1 MVANIRSGSSPG
13 GALYYNKEKVDK
25 DEAEVLLW
33 QKMLEPYD
41 KCGRLDI
48 DACMESFMPYL
59 EANRRTTNTVFHASL
74 NPSPEDRLT
83 DEQLRK
89 IACEYMERMGYGE
102 QPYIVFKHKDISRE
116 HLHIVSLRVDEQGRK
131 LPHDFEARRS
141 MEILR
146 DLERKYGLHPSVKG
160 QGLTDREG
168 LRKVNYSEGN
178 VKQQISSVARSCLR
192 NYKCSSYGEFRT
204 LLELLNV
211 SVEERTGTVDGRD
224 YAGVIYGAMTDDGY
238 GIGTPFKSSRIGKD
252 VGYKALQKYYE
263 RSKSALK
270 QDGTL
275 DRLRQ
280 TVKDAMSPDNTRE
293 EFRQLLK
300 ADGIDVVFRIN
311 SVGRI
316 YGATFIDHN
325 AGIVAN
331 GSLLGKEF
339 SANAFNELYPAPK
352 QAQQVAEQHTEQQH
366 KQRSHAVNPLTGIV
380 DTVLDL
386 ADTPSET
393 KITTDYHLSL
403 RANLLRWATLTPD
416 LGVEWRICPSW
427 GIAVNGSWT
436 SWSWNDKD
444 RRYALWEVAPEVRYY
459 MGEKKAWYLGAMF
472 KAGQFNYKL
481 SETGKQGDL
490 MGGGITAGYQLRL
503 NKALALDFNLGL
515 GYLNADFEKYEVIDG
530 VRVRRGN
537 ETKDWCGPINAGV
550 TLVWK
555 LF

>member
-25 DEAEVLLW
+25 DEAEVLFW

-41 KCGRLDI
+41 KRGRLDI
-48 DACMESFMPYL
+48 DACMDSFRPYL

-83 DEQLRK
+83 DEQLRD

-311 SVGRI
+311 PVGRI

-339 SANAFNELYPAPK
+339 SANVFNELYPAPK
-352 QAQQVAEQHTEQQH
+352 QAQQVAERHVEQKHEVQN
-366 KQRSHAVNPLTGIV
+366 HAANPISGIV

-386 ADTPSET
+386 ADT
-393 KITTDYHLSL
+393 
-403 RANLLRWATLTPD
+403 RAYEEQQRL
-416 LGVEWRICPSW
+416 IQ
-427 GIAVNGSWT
+427 
-436 SWSWNDKD
+436 
-444 RRYALWEVAPEVRYY
+444 RR
-459 MGEKKAWYLGAMF
+459 KK
-472 KAGQFNYKL
+472 
-481 SETGKQGDL
+481 
-490 MGGGITAGYQLRL
+490 
-503 NKALALDFNLGL
+503 
-515 GYLNADFEKYEVIDG
+515 
-530 VRVRRGN
+530 RRSH
-537 ETKDWCGPINAGV
+537 K
-550 TLVWK
+550 
-555 LF
+555 

>member
-13 GALYYNKEKVDK
+13 GALRYNKEKVDK
-25 DEAEVLLW
+25 DEAEVLFW

-311 SVGRI
+311 PVGRI

-339 SANAFNELYPAPK
+339 SAGVFNELFPTSRK
-352 QAQQVAEQHTEQQH
+352 ETLHTAEQHAERQYEQRSRTANPVSGVVDTLLDLVDARAFEEQQRI
-366 KQRSHAVNPLTGIV
+366 QR
-380 DTVLDL
+380 
-386 ADTPSET
+386 
-393 KITTDYHLSL
+393 
-403 RANLLRWATLTPD
+403 
-416 LGVEWRICPSW
+416 
-427 GIAVNGSWT
+427 
-436 SWSWNDKD
+436 
-444 RRYALWEVAPEVRYY
+444 RRR
-459 MGEKKAWYLGAMF
+459 KR
-472 KAGQFNYKL
+472 KL
-481 SETGKQGDL
+481 H
-490 MGGGITAGYQLRL
+490 R
-503 NKALALDFNLGL
+503 
-515 GYLNADFEKYEVIDG
+515 
-530 VRVRRGN
+530 
-537 ETKDWCGPINAGV
+537 
-550 TLVWK
+550 
-555 LF
+555 

>member
-13 GALYYNKEKVDK
+13 GALRYNKEKVDK

-83 DEQLRK
+83 DEQLRE
-89 IACEYMERMGYGE
+89 IAQEYMERMGYGN
-102 QPYIVFKHKDISRE
+102 QPYIVFKHKDIDRQ
-116 HLHIVSLRVDEQGRK
+116 HLHIVSLRIDEKGRK
-131 LPHDFEARRS
+131 FPHDFEAKRS

-146 DLERKYGLHPSVKG
+146 DLERKYNLHPSVKG

-238 GIGTPFKSSRIGKD
+238 GIGTPFKSSRIGRD

-270 QDGTL
+270 QDGSL

-280 TVKDAMSPDNTRE
+280 TVRDAMSPHNTRD

-300 ADGIDVVFRIN
+300 AENIDAIFRIN
-311 SVGRI
+311 PVGRI
-316 YGATFIDHN
+316 YGVTFIDHN
-325 AGIVAN
+325 EGIVAN
-331 GSLLGKEF
+331 GSVLGKEF
-339 SANAFNELYPAPK
+339 SANVFNELYPAPK
-352 QAQQVAEQHTEQQH
+352 QAQQVAERHVEQKHEVQN
-366 KQRSHAVNPLTGIV
+366 HAANPISGIV

-386 ADTPSET
+386 ADTQAYEEQQ
-393 KITTDYHLSL
+393 
-403 RANLLRWATLTPD
+403 RQMQQ
-416 LGVEWRICPSW
+416 
-427 GIAVNGSWT
+427 
-436 SWSWNDKD
+436 
-444 RRYALWEVAPEVRYY
+444 RR
-459 MGEKKAWYLGAMF
+459 KK
-472 KAGQFNYKL
+472 
-481 SETGKQGDL
+481 
-490 MGGGITAGYQLRL
+490 
-503 NKALALDFNLGL
+503 
-515 GYLNADFEKYEVIDG
+515 
-530 VRVRRGN
+530 RRHRS
-537 ETKDWCGPINAGV
+537 
-550 TLVWK
+550 
-555 LF
+555 

>member
-41 KCGRLDI
+41 KRGRLDI
-48 DACMESFMPYL
+48 DVCMESFMPYL

-160 QGLTDREG
+160 EEQADKVGLHR
-168 LRKVNYSEGN
+168 VNYREGN
-178 VKQQISSVARSCLR
+178 VKQQISSVVRSCLR
-192 NYKCSSYGEFRT
+192 NYKCSSYGEFCT
-204 LLELLNV
+204 LLELFNV

-311 SVGRI
+311 PVGRI

-331 GSLLGKEF
+331 GSVLGKEF
-339 SANAFNELYPAPK
+339 SANVFNELYPAPK
-352 QAQQVAEQHTEQQH
+352 EAQQVAERQAEQKHEVQN
-366 KQRSHAVNPLTGIV
+366 HAANPISGIV

-386 ADTPSET
+386 ADT
-393 KITTDYHLSL
+393 
-403 RANLLRWATLTPD
+403 RAYEEQQRL
-416 LGVEWRICPSW
+416 IQ
-427 GIAVNGSWT
+427 
-436 SWSWNDKD
+436 
-444 RRYALWEVAPEVRYY
+444 RR
-459 MGEKKAWYLGAMF
+459 KK
-472 KAGQFNYKL
+472 
-481 SETGKQGDL
+481 
-490 MGGGITAGYQLRL
+490 
-503 NKALALDFNLGL
+503 
-515 GYLNADFEKYEVIDG
+515 
-530 VRVRRGN
+530 RRSH
-537 ETKDWCGPINAGV
+537 K
-550 TLVWK
+550 
-555 LF
+555 